1 MLLHELLKK
10 NNVDQYLTK
19 LFAESLTGAVVRI
32 RQAIE
37 NTEVAQKLGSEN
49 ASGEQ
54 QLKLD
59 VQANDILVEV
69 LKNSGLIKSV
79 ASEEIDGLEILNKQ
93 GIYTAVFDPLDG
105 SSLADVNFTVGT
117 IVGIYPGTND
127 LLGMKPGDMVAA
139 AIVLYGPRTTMIFSV
154 GKGTHEC
161 TLNHHGQ
168 FSMTRENLNV
178 RPDDV
183 KHFAPGNLR
192 ATTERKDY
200 LKLVNY
206 WIENGYT
213 LRYSGGMVPDVN
225 HIFLKG
231 EGIFA

>member
-127 LLGMKPGDMVAA
+127 LLGMKPG
-139 AIVLYGPRTTMIFSV
+139 
-154 GKGTHEC
+154 
-161 TLNHHGQ
+161 
-168 FSMTRENLNV
+168 
-178 RPDDV
+178 
-183 KHFAPGNLR
+183 
-192 ATTERKDY
+192 
-200 LKLVNY
+200 
-206 WIENGYT
+206 
-213 LRYSGGMVPDVN
+213 
-225 HIFLKG
+225 
-231 EGIFA
+231 